1 MNGVIEARC
10 NGAIFCSSELRLKS
24 GEIEE
29 DTISFILQVWK
40 GDRLGVWRE
49 DG

>member
-29 DTISFILQVWK
+29 DVCELESDVV
-40 GDRLGVWRE
+40 LGMGV
-49 DG
+49 